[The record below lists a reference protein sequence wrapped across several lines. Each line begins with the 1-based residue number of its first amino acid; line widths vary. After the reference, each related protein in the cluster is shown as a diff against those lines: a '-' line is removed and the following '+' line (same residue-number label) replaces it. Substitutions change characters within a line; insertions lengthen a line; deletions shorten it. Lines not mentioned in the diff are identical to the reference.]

1 MIQGPIPKSYKEKT
15 KAAMELFVLCNQ
27 FWYLCT
33 SCLTNGRKCNGE
45 AATSAG
51 YFAPT
56 TSATSTSGSH
66 QTHIQQILPMQLRLS
81 LGQLISFTLAFCCT
95 NLSFEQLGNLVRIV
109 YMKPGTES
117 LSAEWRKNAIQ

>member
-1 MIQGPIPKSYKEKT
+1 MDDTRTYPKSYKEKT

-56 TSATSTSGSH
+56 TSATTSSGSH
-66 QTHIQQILPMQLRLS
+66 LSHIQQILPMQLRLS
-81 LGQLISFTLAFCCT
+81 LGQLISFTLVFAAPT
-95 NLSFEQLGNLVRIV
+95 
-109 YMKPGTES
+109 
-117 LSAEWRKNAIQ
+117 SASNCLYEARYGKFVSRMEKNAIQ